1 MISDSLTSPLPI
13 FLQYFHNHHK
23 VSKKLNDQTVP
34 PKTDVEL
41 SCVIPDGPETKTQW
55 FKDGKPIKVPSDKY
69 DEKVVGNKRVLVV
82 KSASVEDQGQF
93 ACETPKFKS
102 AANLQVTTKRKC
114 AIFLELQ
121 LNPLIMDVKG
131 DQPI

>member
-1 MISDSLTSPLPI
+1 M
-13 FLQYFHNHHK
+13 
-23 VSKKLNDQTVP
+23 
-34 PKTDVEL
+34 
-41 SCVIPDGPETKTQW
+41 IPDGPETKTQW
-55 FKDGKPIKVPSDKY
+55 FKDGKPIQVPSAKY

-121 LNPLIMDVKG
+121 LNPLITDVKG